1 MTEYGIRNTILSIDH
16 RPSTAHDLPPVVERI
31 SLLFT
36 RAVAAVFH
44 ARRKIATTGVLAV
57 AALVAYHAVFGA
69 NGMIVYEKKRTELKS
84 VNVDVEKL
92 QQENQQLSDQIKAL
106 KSDPKAIEKEA
117 REQLRYARP
126 GEVVYLLPGQKRAD
140 TPPPNATAEKR

>member
-1 MTEYGIRNTILSIDH
+1 MTVIRTSDQRLATT
-16 RPSTAHDLPPVVERI
+16 PDLPPAVERLSAFFALAI
-31 SLLFT
+31 T
-36 RAVAAVFH
+36 AVFD
-44 ARRKIATTGVLAV
+44 ARRKIATAAVLAV

-69 NGMIVYEKKRTELKS
+69 NGMVVYEKKRTELKTVS
-84 VNVDVEKL
+84 ADVDKL
-92 QQENQQLSDQIKAL
+92 QKENERLSGQIKAL

-126 GEVVYLLPGQKRAD
+126 GEVIYILPGQKRPD